1 MSGAGGE
8 GKVVNVL
15 ATGSV
20 DQSVK
25 VSRFPSRTCRRVDA
39 DYRSGHHRFDIFCL

>member
-25 VSRFPSRTCRRVDA
+25 VSPVPLGNCSR
-39 DYRSGHHRFDIFCL
+39 GE

>member
-1 MSGAGGE
+1 MSGGGGGDKVNGD
-8 GKVVNVL
+8 GKGEIKVINVL

-25 VSRFPSRTCRRVDA
+25 VSPLT
-39 DYRSGHHRFDIFCL
+39 

>member
-25 VSRFPSRTCRRVDA
+25 VSRIPSGTCSGVKA
-39 DYRSGHHRFDIFCL
+39 DCRSGHHRFDIFCL

>member
-1 MSGAGGE
+1 MSGGGGDKVTGAANGDGKGE
-8 GKVVNVL
+8 VKVVNVL

-25 VSRFPSRTCRRVDA
+25 VGWF
-39 DYRSGHHRFDIFCL
+39 RSGPTVVW

>member
-1 MSGAGGE
+1 MALGRAVLSGGDNGAARTNVAE
-8 GKVVNVL
+8 LDEKRVNVL

-25 VSRFPSRTCRRVDA
+25 VWTP
-39 DYRSGHHRFDIFCL
+39 

>member
-1 MSGAGGE
+1 MTWGRSAMTSGPGDKDKE
-8 GKVVNVL
+8 VKVVNVL

-25 VSRFPSRTCRRVDA
+25 VGLIS
-39 DYRSGHHRFDIFCL
+39 FD